1 MQEYLFRNSVMF
13 KFAKGGLP
21 SCQKLFLFKAVQLK
35 WLLNYQIFRTFASLG
50 CQKLVIVNIINKAHL
65 QQQRENL

>member
-1 MQEYLFRNSVMF
+1 MF
-13 KFAKGGLP
+13 KFAKRGLP
-21 SCQKLFLFKAVQLK
+21 SCQKLFLFKTVQLK